1 MRVHG
6 ITRRDFLRQTGA
18 SAIVAAAGMP
28 LYAGQNVQ
36 NKATVILIR
45 NKKVVDDQGRLDR
58 KIIDHMLDE
67 AMVALFDAESP
78 AEAWK
83 RVVKPTDTVGIKTN
97 VWHYLRTP
105 IELEETIKA
114 RIMASGVQEDNIGI
128 DDRGVLSHPVFK
140 RATALVNARPMRAH
154 HWSGVGGCLKNY
166 IMFTPRPP
174 DYHADSC
181 VDLGALWKLPVVK
194 GKTRLNILVMLT
206 PQFHCQ
212 GPHHFDR
219 EFTWRYKGLLVGV
232 DPVALD
238 AIGLKILEAKRQL
251 YFEEDSP
258 MRPPAKHIVAA
269 EERHGVGV
277 ANMNRI
283 EVRKLG
289 WDDDVLI

>member
-1 MRVHG
+1 MSEHG

-18 SAIVAAAGMP
+18 SAIVATTGMQ
-28 LYAGQNVQ
+28 LYAQQNVQ
-36 NKATVILIR
+36 NKTRVILIR
-45 NKKVVDDQGRLDR
+45 NKNVVDGEGRIDR
-58 KIIDHMLDE
+58 KIIEQMLDE
-67 AMVALFDAESP
+67 AMVTLFDVESP

-83 RVVKPTDTVGIKTN
+83 RVVKPTDAVGIKTN
-97 VWHYLRTP
+97 VWYYLRTP
-105 IELEETIKA
+105 IELEDAMKA
-114 RIMASGVQEDNIGI
+114 RIMASGVQEENIGI
-128 DDRGVLSHPVFK
+128 DDRGVLSHPVFE
-140 RATALVNARPMRAH
+140 RATALINARPMRAH

-166 IMFTPRPP
+166 ITFTPHPP

-219 EFTWRYKGLLVGV
+219 EFTWQYKGLLVGV

-238 AIGLKILEAKRQL
+238 AVGLRILEAKRRL

-269 EERHGVGV
+269 EEKHGVGI
-277 ANMNRI
+277 ASLKKI
-283 EVRKLG
+283 ELLKLG
-289 WDDDVLI
+289 LGDGVLI

>member
-1 MRVHG
+1 MSAHG

-45 NKKVVDDQGRLDR
+45 NKRVVDDQGRIDR

-83 RVVKPTDTVGIKTN
+83 RVVNPTDTVGIKTN
-97 VWHYLRTP
+97 VWRYLRTP

-114 RIMASGVQEDNIGI
+114 RIVASGVQEENVGI

-194 GKTRLNILVMLT
+194 GKTRLNLLVMLT

-219 EFTWRYKGLLVGV
+219 EFTWQYKGLLVGV

-238 AIGLKILEAKRQL
+238 AVGLKILEAKRGL

-269 EERHGVGV
+269 QEKHGVGV

-289 WDDDVLI
+289 WGDGVLI